1 MIVEKVV
8 DIYFKD
14 FKKYGFDNLKLIV
27 EVIFSDGKKVI
38 FYFGLEIFIIFIYY
52 LMKKGDLKVYVVWIN
67 YVENF
72 IIKFQKFLSVKILEI
87 DI

>member
-72 IIKFQKFLSVKILEI
+72 IIKF
-87 DI
+87 